1 MISNIK
7 LLFINIPVT
16 NLIAVGIFS
25 KNTKASIA
33 RLFLLNM
40 IISFVNYTGDKN
52 DFFKNTEMKEKNDI
66 NMINN
71 INFSYFLHSK
81 IYDTFL
87 SIPIQIHFIK
97 NVQKI
102 FKKKTLYIKEIYY
115 KNYYLIDLSNN
126 KIILNYN
133 SLYKANNNIELKI
146 FKFRK
151 IWKELLSYCH
161 NLKEEYMKKNKMD
174 FNTQVYQN
182 FFIKI
187 EYKATYPRRTFIIK
201 FLPLY
206 NGMCIIHEYI
216 QLKVA
221 TFEGAEKNRKIYK
234 EREICGY
241 GTDDYFIGN
250 NLFEN
255 EHCIL
260 KQMQCFFVETLFC
273 SNNRIKFFFVLEK
286 REKIYFSEEIL
297 KIIRDE
303 IDIFMERNKNLN
315 KHLKSNENNYYSKAV
330 IQKITK
336 ALYEEFIQINNVE
349 KIIHKSSSA
358 LHLRVINSNLNFKDI
373 INYKNGKSTLKITK
387 NEALTYLFDFIDFN
401 KNINPNDITIDLNDD
416 RKSEKEKYD
425 NIRGTELI
433 DRNSKPSVRFSDL
446 LSEKLSMRPSGEI
459 PKKNEKPMLS
469 LLNCPFPKDSDNIEY
484 NNTDEALINRN
495 IRNYEEMSIGTKI
508 KKKYYQF
515 GNDNYNNYSIIKNNG
530 ERKKSK
536 NNNILQKKSSMET
549 SFQKCLIDD
558 KISLENLNDNNI
570 ISNKIL
576 NDKYFN

>member
-7 LLFINIPVT
+7 LLFINIPAT

-25 KNTKASIA
+25 KKTKASIV

-52 DFFKNTEMKEKNDI
+52 DFFNNTQMNENCDI
-66 NMINN
+66 NKINS
-71 INFSYFLHSK
+71 INFNYFLHSK
-81 IYDTFL
+81 IYDSFL

-97 NVQKI
+97 NVEKI

-133 SLYKANNNIELKI
+133 SLYNTNNNMELKI

-151 IWKELLSYCH
+151 IWKELLSHCH
-161 NLKEEYMKKNKMD
+161 DLKEEYMKKNKME
-174 FNTQVYQN
+174 FNIQEYQN
-182 FFIKI
+182 FFLKI
-187 EYKATYPRRTFIIK
+187 EYKTTYPRRAFIIQ

-221 TFEGAEKNRKIYK
+221 TFEGEEKNRKIYK

-241 GTDDYFIGN
+241 DTGNYIIDN
-250 NLFEN
+250 NLFKS
-255 EHCIL
+255 EHYIL
-260 KQMQCFFVETLFC
+260 KQMQDYFVEALFC
-273 SNNRIKFFFVLEK
+273 SNSSIKFFFVLEK

-297 KIIRDE
+297 KIIREE
-303 IDIFMERNKNLN
+303 IDEYMERNKNLN
-315 KHLKSNENNYYSKAV
+315 KYLKSNENNYYSKAL
-330 IQKITK
+330 IQIITK
-336 ALYEEFIQINNVE
+336 RLYEEFIQINNAE
-349 KIIHKSSSA
+349 KIVHKSSSA
-358 LHLRVINSNLNFKDI
+358 LQLRVTNSNLSFKDI
-373 INYKNGKSTLKITK
+373 INDKNGKSSLKITK
-387 NEALTYLFDFIDFN
+387 YEALTYLFDFIEFN

-416 RKSEKEKYD
+416 RKSEKYD
-425 NIRGTELI
+425 NIRASELI

-469 LLNCPFPKDSDNIEY
+469 LLNCPFPKDSDNLEY
-484 NNTDEALINRN
+484 NNTDEAFINKN

-515 GNDNYNNYSIIKNNG
+515 GNDNYKNYSIIKNNDD
-530 ERKKSK
+530 RKKSK
-536 NNNILQKKSSMET
+536 NNNDILQKKNSIET
-549 SFQKCLIDD
+549 SFQKCLIDE
-558 KISLENLNDNNI
+558 KISLENLNYNNI
-570 ISNKIL
+570 KSNKIL
-576 NDKYFN
+576 NDKYFH